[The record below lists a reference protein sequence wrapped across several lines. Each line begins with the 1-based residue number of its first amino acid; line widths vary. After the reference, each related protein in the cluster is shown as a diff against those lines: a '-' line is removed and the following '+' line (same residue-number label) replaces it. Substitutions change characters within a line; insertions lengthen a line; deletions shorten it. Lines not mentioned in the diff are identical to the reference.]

1 MCLQSVQRL
10 RWNISVVLYL
20 RVCGWV
26 ILPAVAAD
34 LTVLLRSDHCW
45 SNTTV
50 STVTLVCVCVCVSV
64 CECAHISGH
73 ASTCPWLAG
82 RVDVAGV
89 KQFSKHSAQ
98 DLQVLLSSMCF
109 SISPTEPGAA
119 SSVTISDHLL
129 HSGQRFAQKVERRAR
144 HRIVFNDNNNFIYI
158 EAVLLKKFIRQN
170 KKNKPLKTFRSNRLK
185 QAAIQYIREEQI
197 NKIII

>member
-1 MCLQSVQRL
+1 M
-10 RWNISVVLYL
+10 
-20 RVCGWV
+20 
-26 ILPAVAAD
+26 
-34 LTVLLRSDHCW
+34 
-45 SNTTV
+45 
-50 STVTLVCVCVCVSV
+50 SV

-170 KKNKPLKTFRSNRLK
+170 KKNKPLKTFSSNRLK
-185 QAAIQYIREEQI
+185 QAAIQYIREGQI